1 MFAAK
6 EGLDRL
12 VIFREVEEVIPF
24 LGNGRK
30 EVQSRLNLNNRLHQS
45 LPTGQN
51 TLARIMMLLV
61 MDFQT
66 LDLIN
71 RVLRIA
77 LEVLHDGIFV
87 LRRSSGAEGLLH
99 HIPDSL
105 FVLIADADTLFHQEL
120 FRKRFFGDE
129 ADDLFLALVIQADR
143 STIDCESEI
152 SALEQTRH
160 QPMHIIFHK
169 AIRSLHEAVLHRFHG
184 GFHVIAGI
192 HGDKAL
198 HIVQRMSIAL
208 CATFQPKRK
217 LVALMEH
224 LADLRLAHRRVDVG
238 QLVIDRLHQTAN
250 GFIDPADDFLA
261 VHADNIAV
269 YIDRCFFQRF
279 GQVELCVLIA
289 LPHFHTLCLFDRLIL
304 GKLRGGVFP
313 KEPLNFQIGLN
324 FRQELCI
331 IRKYNKD
338 FSALTGHHPKGSIL
352 CAAVVPRCQDT
363 KADVIVLICFVWTII
378 YKLVEAKG
386 IAAIEDRIG
395 VAFAGENVLKNHFR
409 DLGDDLRRFYIFL
422 LNFIVDFLFLIGQE
436 DIDAAV
442 FLHEHLPHQDL
453 QRFLHTAFQLNPVI
467 VDIFNHQAGDVV
479 DVCLNFQHIF
489 DHEECLE
496 DIDGEDILVLL
507 LRVDIA
513 VVISPDDHPAVAV
526 IQKVFQCVIKAME
539 GYNDPCLF
547 IHDIDGGFLKKR
559 QHGALTAGK
568 VFTGSPVGTNRSQ
581 YAGQQIELVRHKGVD
596 LGKVFRTRV
605 QLLFC
610 RIIEHN

>member
-1 MFAAK
+1 M
-6 EGLDRL
+6 
-12 VIFREVEEVIPF
+12 
-24 LGNGRK
+24 
-30 EVQSRLNLNNRLHQS
+30 
-45 LPTGQN
+45 
-51 TLARIMMLLV
+51 
-61 MDFQT
+61 
-66 LDLIN
+66 
-71 RVLRIA
+71 
-77 LEVLHDGIFV
+77 
-87 LRRSSGAEGLLH
+87 
-99 HIPDSL
+99 
-105 FVLIADADTLFHQEL
+105 
-120 FRKRFFGDE
+120 
-129 ADDLFLALVIQADR
+129 
-143 STIDCESEI
+143 
-152 SALEQTRH
+152 
-160 QPMHIIFHK
+160 
-169 AIRSLHEAVLHRFHG
+169 
-184 GFHVIAGI
+184 
-192 HGDKAL
+192 
-198 HIVQRMSIAL
+198 
-208 CATFQPKRK
+208 
-217 LVALMEH
+217 
-224 LADLRLAHRRVDVG
+224 
-238 QLVIDRLHQTAN
+238 
-250 GFIDPADDFLA
+250 
-261 VHADNIAV
+261 
-269 YIDRCFFQRF
+269 
-279 GQVELCVLIA
+279 IA

-526 IQKVFQCVIKAME
+526 IQKVFQCVIEAME

-605 QLLFC
+605 QLFFC
-610 RIIEHN
+610 RVIEHNQVLDNRCFLLIEQPERLRSRFRFLKDSLLDNSIHICRREGETGIKPALNFRKVIALDLGDGVNILLAGHDDPCLAHALLAQFLSHSLEIEHQLGVITDVLTNFVHQKYNMVVVPLALDIALDALGEVFNADGIWLHRFLTPVSRRSFAHKIH